1 MEGPNGDFVVGMSNE
16 DNQTLK
22 RFPPLDPL
30 SSRKDTKRLMA
41 RRRIPKIP
49 FPLKLTTDRIDDL
62 KGKAEAKR
70 NKRLT
75 ESSPI
80 P

>member
-30 SSRKDTKRLMA
+30 SLFKKGHE
-41 RRRIPKIP
+41 K
-49 FPLKLTTDRIDDL
+49 TD
-62 KGKAEAKR
+62 GAEADSQ
-70 NKRLT
+70 NSL
-75 ESSPI
+75 PA
-80 P
+80 